1 MFLIPEA
8 PSIQGNTLCGKGSDP
23 SEGYNPTDPTPAV
36 PACAGCQGTPQ
47 QRAPYTSGGGW
58 ARQAKHTEQERG
70 MGNQSVNIIILFPLT
85 LTLF

>member
-23 SEGYNPTDPTPAV
+23 SEGYNPTDPTPAL

-47 QRAPYTSGGGW
+47 QRAPYTSGGVEPG
-58 ARQAKHTEQERG
+58 RQ
-70 MGNQSVNIIILFPLT
+70 NT
-85 LTLF
+85 LNKREVWETRV